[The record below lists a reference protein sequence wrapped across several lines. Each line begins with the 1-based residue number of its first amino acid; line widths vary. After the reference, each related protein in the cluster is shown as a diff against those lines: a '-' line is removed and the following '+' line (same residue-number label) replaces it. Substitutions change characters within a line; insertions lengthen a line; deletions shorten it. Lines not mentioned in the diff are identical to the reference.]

1 MTNPYPIT
9 PRQLDLDK
17 LSGSGLKKTGTYPNT
32 QLSIEFSGS
41 PINLSASTVN
51 YQGVSS
57 YSSPMDHTHGIE
69 ANSNPGANVSLLKT
83 NPEGGITVQKLGVNL
98 SGNPNY
104 DLEVDS
110 NLTFIGSQSIVT
122 TSDSLTLS
130 PASDLN
136 LSPGGTARVKST
148 SGVRLQSDN
157 YASQTTGWGI
167 NYAGSGDFRYLYA
180 DELHAKTFI
189 ADLEQALAGGQIISK
204 SVAPLAVNFTAPAAK
219 ANATLIVESFKGFDT
234 FKVFVDGDIV
244 CVREFDRS
252 GTSLS
257 ISNCWG
263 TVVWVSTDT
272 VNKTQTYTFTRSA
285 APNAGE
291 MIATTVIAAGAMV
304 LDFGT
309 TGNGYLES
317 NAIDGAMAEY
327 APYHQ
332 IVSWATHPATGETVR
347 TRLGNLKG
355 IFNTANEYGLYAGAG
370 ITDASQFLRISNEA
384 VEAHN
389 LPIKMYD
396 GASVTMQLSPTAPS
410 FAMGSTLPSNYSTG
424 DGLWMG
430 KDTLYKFRVG
440 DVDGELLAWD
450 GSDLYVKS
458 NAYNYVKFTGT
469 SMQFYSGVSSAT
481 KVMEFT
487 NTPAITIGQVASSQ
501 NNIYITGGALS
512 IRNNTTERIGMTA
525 AGILTIKDSAG
536 NAVFTFNASSGA
548 EFTKPLT
555 LSTTGGIYQGTGSF
569 ASPTTGLKIWNDSG
583 VGRIA
588 GYNAT
593 TIQWYAGTDG
603 IFYAGAGALTLGAA
617 GFRFFGTGAA
627 GSSRTITWY
636 DTSAGEKLTG
646 YLYSDYGGGGGV
658 ATSMLLSV
666 KNTGD
671 PWSYPLTSVIATD
684 NTASLDVRLVVGA
697 TDGGIIYATH
707 KIWGAGNI
715 RTDGN
720 FISYKNS
727 TEYTGYIFVPLTT
740 PLTSTSWDGDSFSD
754 VSTSTLI
761 DTSAVFGVPA
771 GVKAILFWIQAK
783 DSASWGTGGLYF
795 ALGPTST
802 YWYAGGVDTY
812 GGDVN
817 SSVLQVIPTNANGDV
832 YYRINASGT
841 NTMDISIRVWGYWI

>member
-17 LSGSGLKKTGTYPNT
+17 LSGSSLKVTGNYPDI
-32 QLSIEFSGS
+32 QLDVNFSGS

-57 YSSPMDHTHGIE
+57 YPSPMDHTHGIE

-104 DLEVDS
+104 NLEIDS
-110 NLTFIGSQSIVT
+110 DLTFIGSQSIVT

-130 PASDLN
+130 PASDLD
-136 LSPGGTARVKST
+136 LTPGGTARVRAT
-148 SGVRLQSDN
+148 NGVRLQSDN

-204 SVAPLAVNFTAPAAK
+204 SVAPLAVNFTAPAAE

-512 IRNNTTERIGMTA
+512 IRNNTTE
-525 AGILTIKDSAG
+525 
-536 NAVFTFNASSGA
+536 NV
-548 EFTKPLT
+548 
-555 LSTTGGIYQGTGSF
+555 
-569 ASPTTGLKIWNDSG
+569 
-583 VGRIA
+583 
-588 GYNAT
+588 
-593 TIQWYAGTDG
+593 
-603 IFYAGAGALTLGAA
+603 
-617 GFRFFGTGAA
+617 
-627 GSSRTITWY
+627 
-636 DTSAGEKLTG
+636 
-646 YLYSDYGGGGGV
+646 
-658 ATSMLLSV
+658 
-666 KNTGD
+666 
-671 PWSYPLTSVIATD
+671 
-684 NTASLDVRLVVGA
+684 LV
-697 TDGGIIYATH
+697 
-707 KIWGAGNI
+707 
-715 RTDGN
+715 
-720 FISYKNS
+720 
-727 TEYTGYIFVPLTT
+727 
-740 PLTSTSWDGDSFSD
+740 
-754 VSTSTLI
+754 
-761 DTSAVFGVPA
+761 
-771 GVKAILFWIQAK
+771 
-783 DSASWGTGGLYF
+783 
-795 ALGPTST
+795 
-802 YWYAGGVDTY
+802 
-812 GGDVN
+812 
-817 SSVLQVIPTNANGDV
+817 
-832 YYRINASGT
+832 
-841 NTMDISIRVWGYWI
+841 